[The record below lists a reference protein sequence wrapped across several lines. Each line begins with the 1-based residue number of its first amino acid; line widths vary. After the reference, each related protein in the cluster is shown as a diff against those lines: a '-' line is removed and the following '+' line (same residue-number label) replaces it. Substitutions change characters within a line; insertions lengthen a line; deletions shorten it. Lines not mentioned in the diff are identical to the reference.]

1 MMTTS
6 EELGHPVGEVLDLVD
21 PAYRKIPAAS
31 QSGLRTMAL
40 EGPYYYH
47 ARHVAKTVE
56 DKDTEAKKLGR
67 AAHLAFETGTDI
79 RDLYV
84 IRPERFTDA
93 DLCNQVNAELEDSGS
108 KAKQCSL
115 KEVISTRS
123 PSHRRYVELFNEKQ
137 IEQGK
142 EVLTEDQAVRIE
154 EAVKAVYDNP
164 ACVEKLEEGGQAE
177 ASIIQQD
184 AKTGLFLKART
195 DLLTPYR
202 NIDFKFQKERNI
214 DRWSNAV
221 RKDGGIYQSE
231 FYTRLFE
238 RDLFTWIVISN
249 TSPMEAY
256 CVTVTREEL
265 LDSKSRVA
273 DVIDWKS
280 KETRSIASAN
290 DAMIERLYGCY
301 SMDDWHGD
309 GWGVELMMGH
319 EGWGR

>member
-1 MMTTS
+1 MMTTI
-6 EELGHPVGEVLDLVD
+6 EDLGHPVGSVLDLLD
-21 PAYRKIPAAS
+21 PVYREIPATS

-47 ARHVAKTVE
+47 ARYVAKTVK
-56 DKDTEAKKLGR
+56 DKDSEAKKMGR
-67 AAHLAFETGTDI
+67 AAHVAFETGANI

-84 IRPERFTDA
+84 IRPEVFTEA
-93 DLCNQVNAELEDSGS
+93 DLCNQVNEELKAAKS
-108 KAKQCSL
+108 KAKPCKL
-115 KEVISTRS
+115 KEPISTRS
-123 PSHRRYVELFNEKQ
+123 SSHRRYVELFNER
-137 IEQGK
+137 ELAAGK
-142 EVLTEDQAVRIE
+142 EVLTEEQAKKIE
-154 EAVKAVYDNP
+154 EGVAAVYASP
-164 ACVEKLEEGGQAE
+164 ACVEKIEEGGQAE
-177 ASIIQQD
+177 ASIIQRD
-184 AKTGLFLKART
+184 EKTGLFLKART

-202 NIDFKFQKERNI
+202 NLDFKFQKDRNI
-214 DRWSNAV
+214 DRWSATV
-221 RKDGGIYQSE
+221 RKDGGMYQAE

-265 LDSKSRVA
+265 LDPKSRVA

-290 DAMIERLYGCY
+290 DAMLERLYGCY

-309 GWGVELMMGH
+309 GWGVELMLGQT
-319 EGWGR
+319 EWGR